1 MRIVCESSGYTHRVR
16 PRGGFPTGLDVSNN
30 RDLFYCLPVSRL
42 DPPLSHKD
50 GTRRRR
56 VRLYDAARAAATLR
70 EDFLEDWTHAESRSR
85 PSRAPPPGRTPAPGT
100 ALIPLASD
108 AAHQPPSSAL
118 RRESARTPSKRAG
131 APRRRQPAP
140 PSRIATR
147 GTRLQHTCLGT
158 PTRARVARVVR
169 VYRTVWRQA
178 PACPTLACPR
188 AHHRRGRAP
197 SLLTYSPPSA
207 RPPTPPPTLSHH
219 PSSGGPT
226 TPRCLCIC
234 HPRSLRPDA
243 SALHYQR
250 TAWR

>member
-16 PRGGFPTGLDVSNN
+16 PRGGFPTGLDKINHVSTH
-30 RDLFYCLPVSRL
+30 
-42 DPPLSHKD
+42 LSLTRMGHVD
-50 GTRRRR
+50 GAYGFTMPRGPRRHC
-56 VRLYDAARAAATLR
+56 